1 MRAKGRSAGFRAAR
15 AFWGDERWTASE
27 ADSGSVAE
35 PEFADG
41 SNGAPRR
48 VDDNSATARFRSRT
62 GISHRPSIPPVLP
75 VVAGTWASLLL
86 ASSLIAPDGALSF
99 CADAL
104 LAGAGVVL
112 AACALALVTAAWRA
126 RATILSLLAIGAL
139 LGCALACG
147 SELSLRHDERAL
159 GSLQAGAHVFTAVA
173 DASPSEF
180 GASVTARMES
190 AAGGSVRVRVLMDE
204 ATVRCGERFSASVTL
219 DAADPDVAARL
230 RAQGVVGTV
239 SAYTPVEPLP
249 REGVIGALVGLR
261 ARAIALFDGYSG
273 EGAALCTA
281 ILLGDRTDLAR
292 EEAFYEDVKAIGLAH
307 IIAVSGSH
315 LVVVV
320 GMVECSLRALRT
332 PRRVRIVVVGCF
344 MGAYVVL
351 TGMPIS
357 AIRAAVMSSIA
368 LAAPFARRRSGGL
381 SALAVCALAIL
392 AADPTCATSLSLQL
406 SVASTLGIMAF
417 MPLVRSWVVTI
428 APRIPAALA
437 DAVSMTFA
445 ASALTL
451 PLTIPAFSQIPL
463 ISPLANVLAGPAF
476 ALLCCAG
483 LAAVTVSIIVPPVA
497 SVALAPIV
505 WLAQAIAEGV
515 AVLAA
520 IPYAAIPVTAEAVP
534 LALGGVVLYVVAWAV
549 WPQPT
554 ARALRYAIAAACA
567 LFVAA
572 TFVLPRF
579 GGDEVVMLDVGQ
591 GDSFLIR
598 SQGASLLVDTGMSD
612 SLLLEGLAKA
622 GVARLDAV
630 LITHPDADHCKALAS
645 LRSTV
650 QVGRVLVARDGLS
663 CPCENC
669 EGLRADADRVAP
681 GALGA
686 LSPGETVR
694 VGAFSLHVI
703 GPDAYEDEG
712 GNADSVCFVLEH
724 GSAQDSAP
732 AWTALFCGDAEAE
745 TLRAYVDEGRVAR
758 VDVLKVAHHGA
769 KASLDEELTAALDPD
784 IALVSAGEDNPYGH
798 PTEEAL
804 SLLEGVG
811 AAVFRTDEDG
821 AVTCRFSAEAIT
833 VTCENG

>member
-1 MRAKGRSAGFRAAR
+1 MRRRGRGAGARAVW
-15 AFWGDERWTASE
+15 AFWGDEGWTASE
-27 ADSGSVAE
+27 ADSDSVSE

-41 SNGAPRR
+41 SNGVPRR

-62 GISHRPSIPPVLP
+62 VILHRPSIPPVLF

-99 CADAL
+99 CADML
-104 LAGAGVVL
+104 LAGAVVVL
-112 AACALALVTAAWRA
+112 AACALALVVAAWQA
-126 RATILSLLAIGAL
+126 RATFLSLLAIGAL
-139 LGCALACG
+139 LGGALACAN
-147 SELSLRHDERAL
+147 ELSLRHDERAL

-173 DASPSEF
+173 DASPSEY

-190 AAGGSVRVRVLMDE
+190 AAGGSVCVRVLMDE
-204 ATVRCGERFSASVTL
+204 ATVRCGEPFSASVTL
-219 DAADPDVAARL
+219 DATDPDVAARL

-239 SAYTPVEPLP
+239 SAYAPVEQLP
-249 REGVIGALVGLR
+249 REGVIGSLVGLR
-261 ARAIALFDGYSG
+261 ARAIALFDGFSG

-281 ILLGDRTDLAR
+281 ILLGDRTDLAQ
-292 EEAFYEDVKAIGLAH
+292 EEAFYGDVKAIGLAH
-307 IIAVSGSH
+307 LIAVSGSH

-320 GMVECSLRALRT
+320 GMVDCALRAVRT
-332 PRRVRIVVVGCF
+332 PRRTRIVIVCGF
-344 MGAYVVL
+344 MVAYVVL
-351 TGMPIS
+351 TGMPVS
-357 AIRAAVMSSIA
+357 AIRAAVMSAIG
-368 LAAPFARRRSGGL
+368 LAAPYVRRRSGGL
-381 SALAVCALAIL
+381 SALAVCAFAMLAVDPSC
-392 AADPTCATSLSLQL
+392 AASLSLQL
-406 SVASTLGIMAF
+406 SVASTFGIVAF
-417 MPLVRSWVVTI
+417 MPLVRSWVTT
-428 APRIPAALA
+428 AMPWIPAALA
-437 DAVSMTFA
+437 DAVAMTLA

-451 PLTIPAFSQIPL
+451 PLTIPAFSQVPL

-483 LAAVTVSIIVPPVA
+483 LAAVVVSLIVTPVA

-505 WLAQAIAEGV
+505 WLAHALAEGV

-520 IPYAAIPVTAEAVP
+520 IPYAAIPVTAEAVS
-534 LALGGVVLYVVAWAV
+534 LALGGVVLCVVAWVA

-554 ARALRYAIAAACA
+554 ARALWCVMAVACS
-567 LFVAA
+567 LFVAM
-572 TFVLPRF
+572 TFLLPCF

-598 SQGASLLVDTGMSD
+598 SEGASLLVDTGMSD

-622 GVARLDAV
+622 GVTRLDAV

-650 QVGRVLVARDGLS
+650 QVERVLVARDGLS

-669 EGLRADADRVAP
+669 EGLRTDAERVAP
-681 GALGA
+681 GALGGLA
-686 LSPGETVR
+686 PGESIR
-694 VGAFSLHVI
+694 VGAFSLRI
-703 GPDAYEDEG
+703 LGPDAYEDEG

-724 GSAQDSAP
+724 GGAQDGAP
-732 AWTALFCGDAEAE
+732 GWTALFCGDAEAE
-745 TLRAYVDEGRVAR
+745 TIRAYVDEGRVAS

-769 KASLDEELTAALDPD
+769 KASLDEELTAVLDPD
-784 IALVSAGEDNPYGH
+784 IALVSAGEGNPYGH

-811 AAVFRTDEDG
+811 AAVFRTDKDG
-821 AVTCRFSAEAIT
+821 EVTCRFSSDAIT